1 MNQGIRTMYALVEE
15 TQSETWTIEG
25 PDAAGLFLRVA
36 LAREQDHCLVAIGL
50 DRGYGVVGCS
60 VLARNSARVDRL
72 AAGKVMAAVRAMGAS
87 RFILARTQFAD
98 LPLPSSSEVRIARM
112 IGLAAELAD
121 LRIVDHIVVGEWGLY
136 WSAWAEDAV
145 DWSTTSRK

>member
-1 MNQGIRTMYALVEE
+1 MSEGIRTMYALVEE
-15 TQSETWTIEG
+15 TQSEAWTIEG

-36 LAREQDHCLVAIGL
+36 MAREKDHCLVAIGL
-50 DRGYGVVGCS
+50 DRGYGVVECS
-60 VLARNSARVDRL
+60 VLARNSARADRV
-72 AAGKVMAAVRAMGAS
+72 AAGTVLTAVRTMGAS

-112 IGLAAELAD
+112 IGLAAELAGV
-121 LRIVDHIVVGEWGLY
+121 RMVDHIVVGEWGLY
-136 WSAWAEDAV
+136 WSTWAEDAV